1 MRKKN
6 EIINP
11 YVIPGLIREDLPE
24 STLEKINCI
33 RNNILTRD
41 QIIEVIAAE
50 AKVSI
55 KLLFTSIRESEY
67 VFARNIYTKIQ
78 KYYGKRLTEIGRDIK
93 KDHTTVIHS
102 LKQFDYRYT
111 LEDGYRELANKIF
124 NKVGIDPKN
133 VKNDYFNR
141 PPKR

>member
-1 MRKKN
+1 MSKKT
-6 EIINP
+6 EVISP
-11 YVIPGLIREDLPE
+11 YVIPGLIREDLSD
-24 STLEKINCI
+24 STLEKLNCL
-33 RNNILTRD
+33 RNNVLTRE

-50 AKVSI
+50 ANISI

-78 KYYGKRLTEIGRDIK
+78 KYYGKKLTEIGRDIN
-93 KDHTTVIHS
+93 KDHTTIIHS

-124 NKVGIDPKN
+124 TQVGIDPKN
-133 VKNDYFNR
+133 IKNDYFNR
-141 PPKR
+141 SPKR

>member
-1 MRKKN
+1 MSKKD
-6 EIINP
+6 EVINP
-11 YVIPGLIREDLPE
+11 YVIPGLIREDLPVD
-24 STLEKINCI
+24 TLEKIERL
-33 RNNILTRD
+33 RNNISTRE
-41 QIIEVIAAE
+41 QIIEVIASE
-50 AKVSI
+50 VNISI

-78 KYYGKRLTEIGRDIK
+78 KYYGKKLTEIGRDID
-93 KDHTTVIHS
+93 KDHTTIIHS

-141 PPKR
+141 SPKR